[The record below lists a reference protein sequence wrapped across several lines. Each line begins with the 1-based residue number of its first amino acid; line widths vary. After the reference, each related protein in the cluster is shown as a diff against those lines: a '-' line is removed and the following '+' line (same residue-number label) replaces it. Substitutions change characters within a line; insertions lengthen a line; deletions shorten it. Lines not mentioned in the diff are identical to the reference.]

1 MPTGTAHSLCL
12 NEKFTCP
19 AYTHEI
25 PVKYCVW
32 AASHCC
38 DGAPSLLYHQDT
50 RGTIPWL
57 QAILP
62 EAITDA

>member
-1 MPTGTAHSLCL
+1 MPAGTARLLCL
-12 NEKFTCP
+12 QTDFTCP
-19 AYTHEI
+19 VYRHDV

-38 DGAPSLLYHQDT
+38 DGASSLLYHQDT
-50 RGTIPWL
+50 RSTVPRL